1 MQPCFRFISSH
12 HRRIQDGWEVE
23 SSYVDREIQI
33 FRSDD
38 YNKMQITI
46 IPTLSTKL
54 ATLKTER
61 SIFSGITTFQ
71 DVANANMLSYVG
83 SDPNFLFHVRNQDSV
98 NIYLSPF
105 NPASKFRD
113 PIELDFTD
121 DDLMLVLERRDK
133 NLIIEYY
140 K

>member
-1 MQPCFRFISSH
+1 
-12 HRRIQDGWEVE
+12 
-23 SSYVDREIQI
+23 
-33 FRSDD
+33 
-38 YNKMQITI
+38 
-46 IPTLSTKL
+46 
-54 ATLKTER
+54 
-61 SIFSGITTFQ
+61 
-71 DVANANMLSYVG
+71 MLSYVG
-83 SDPNFLFHVRNQDSV
+83 SDPDFLFHVRNQDSV

-113 PIELDFTD
+113 PIELAFTD